1 MKVVHT
7 ATVWTLAL
15 VLASAIRAQAG
26 GVADSSQP
34 EEQPSGSSS
43 GCYDIGNVSESGSVQ
58 MAARSTPPGTS
69 SITWQ
74 NPSIYTSIA
83 SFRGSNNRPAS
94 HEGTDF
100 VHTGITSAPT
110 VHVKAPADGV
120 VVYCQTGCLQSTEIG
135 SNTSVR
141 ECGQGWG
148 NHVVLRHGNGTSIPF
163 SYTRLAHLK
172 PNSIVVSIA
181 QAVQRGQTVAQ
192 MGNTGRSDTRHLHLE
207 LGTRSSPFVA
217 GAKSQNFD
225 RVWNFELLRRTAASN
240 TP

>member
-1 MKVVHT
+1 MKVVRT

-15 VLASAIRAQAG
+15 VLATTVRVQAG
-26 GVADSSQP
+26 GASDSPRP
-34 EEQPSGSSS
+34 EEQPSGSST

-100 VHTGITSAPT
+100 LHTGITSAPT

-148 NHVVLRHGNGTSIPF
+148 NHVVLRHGNGSSIPF

-172 PNSIVVSIA
+172 PGSIAVSIA

-217 GAKSQNFD
+217 GVKSQNFD